1 MKVSRIN
8 WILLICN
15 VALLGAA
22 GYLWMRKLPQNDA
35 PPLPSDSETRVQSEA
50 KVAPA
55 PEVVVVTNQFRWR
68 QLETEDYRAY
78 IARLRA
84 IGCPEQTIRDIVIAD
99 LDKLMAPRVEAI
111 YGRRADL
118 QFWHS
123 EEEELANDRD
133 EREIFRHKRDIDQ
146 EKRAVIEELLGVD
159 LVRERLRLKG
169 EQDYYERRL
178 GFLPEQR
185 RGEVRKVL
193 EKFDDLQDEI
203 RDKEWAD
210 GTPLSAQDRAE
221 LRRLRQQRQTE
232 LAALLSPAEREQ
244 YELWMS
250 DTANVVRHATYGM
263 DIAQEEFLAI
273 YNARKA
279 FDEHWSAYDPELMDG
294 ATNQRREAARQ
305 QMESDLE
312 RQLGTERFA
321 EYKRGEDPDFHLL
334 AKTAT
339 HFKLPKDTAKR
350 VYDVKRSLEE
360 VRRSLEQNT
369 RLTPD
374 QKGVALRAIHDES
387 ERTVR
392 LLLGDKAFHY
402 YQRTGDVG
410 WLAINH

>member
-1 MKVSRIN
+1 M
-8 WILLICN
+8 LLLCN
-15 VALLGAA
+15 AALLCVGA
-22 GYLWMRKLPQNDA
+22 YFWMRNAPQGNA
-35 PPLPSDSETRVQSEA
+35 SSLPSGSDLSTVNVQPEA
-50 KVAPA
+50 KVASA
-55 PEVVVVTNQFRWR
+55 PEVIVVTNQFRWR

-78 IARLRA
+78 ITRLRA
-84 IGCPEQTIRDIVIAD
+84 IRCPEQTIRDIVIAD
-99 LDKLMAPRVEAI
+99 LDKLMAPRIEAI

-133 EREIFRHKRDIDQ
+133 AQEVYRHKRDIDQ
-146 EKRAVIEELLGVD
+146 EKRAAIEELLGVD
-159 LVRERLRLKG
+159 LVRERMRVNG

-178 GFLPEQR
+178 GFLTEQR
-185 RGEVRKVL
+185 RSEIRKVL

-203 RDKEWAD
+203 RSKEWAD
-210 GTPLSAQDRAE
+210 GAPLSAQDRAE
-221 LRRLRQQRQTE
+221 LRRLRQQKQTE

-250 DTANVVRHATYGM
+250 DSANGVRHATYGM
-263 DIAQEEFLAI
+263 DIAKEEFLAI
-273 YNARKA
+273 YNARKT
-279 FDEHWSAYDPELMDG
+279 FDEQWSGCDPELVDE
-294 ATNQRREAARQ
+294 ATSQRMEAARQ

-312 RQLGTERFA
+312 RQLGAERFA
-321 EYKRGEDPDFHLL
+321 EYKRGEDPEFHLL

-369 RLTPD
+369 RLSPD
-374 QKGVALRAIHDES
+374 QKALALRAIHDES

-392 LLLGDKAFHY
+392 LLLGDKAFNY

-410 WLAINH
+410 WLATNH